1 MLNLPKN
8 PNSPSI
14 SPSLAV
20 LGGLSIAALAF
31 SAGCYGAA
39 PPRPER
45 VAVPQLGEGANLEV
59 YSNSTTTFENV
70 NRESETCPQGH
81 TTGSQSCVKTTYTVK
96 EPVTRT
102 VSTATVGGTPID
114 YAQFQVISNPN
125 YEEDL
130 VRLADH
136 SEACQEANLPRYIGM
151 GMAIA
156 GVVAYSIGA
165 SKSNSAVTN
174 VGLVGLAGGAASY
187 TAGYFAFGGN
197 RCVQAAGLHRQIN
210 YALHN
215 GQTEVHGAA
224 TGLEMKTLADQ
235 FNQRQNRAA
244 AASE

>member
-1 MLNLPKN
+1 MSKLSKKPTSSL
-8 PNSPSI
+8 I
-14 SPSLAV
+14 SPRAAI
-20 LGGLSIAALAF
+20 LGGLSLGALAF

-45 VAVPQLGEGANLEV
+45 VAVPQVGAGANLEV
-59 YSNSTTTFENV
+59 YSNSTTTYENV

-81 TTGSQSCVKTTYTVK
+81 SSGSADCVKTTYTVK

-114 YAQFQVISNPN
+114 YAQFQVISNPH

-130 VRLADH
+130 VTLADH

-151 GMAIA
+151 GLAIA

-165 SKSNSAVTN
+165 SNGNGVVTK
-174 VGLVGLAGGAASY
+174 VGVAGLAGGAASY

-197 RCVQAAGLHRQIN
+197 RCVEAAGLHRQIN

-215 GQTEVHGAA
+215 GQTEVHGSV
-224 TGLEMKTLADQ
+224 TGLEMKTLADK
-235 FNQRQNRAA
+235 FNQRQNRS
-244 AASE
+244 ASTDQ